1 MRTRLPLA
9 APVRYFESGLPKVPR
24 PLQRIYAKSSI
35 EVAECGRR
43 FRHRGRS
50 SNTIFPASE
59 PLVPELTRSAG
70 IQLNERVALRRQVAL
85 NVPA

>member
-35 EVAECGRR
+35 EVAECAHPRAGRKAAW
-43 FRHRGRS
+43 H
-50 SNTIFPASE
+50 PA
-59 PLVPELTRSAG
+59 TRPRDGAAHPG
-70 IQLNERVALRRQVAL
+70 ITNSLIVI
-85 NVPA
+85 